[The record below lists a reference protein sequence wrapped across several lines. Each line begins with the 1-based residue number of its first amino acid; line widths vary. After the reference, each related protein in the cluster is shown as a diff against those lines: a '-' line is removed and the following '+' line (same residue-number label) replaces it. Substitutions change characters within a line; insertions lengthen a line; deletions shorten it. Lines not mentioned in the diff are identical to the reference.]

1 MYGTRTAIK
10 ATFVLFG
17 AMAATGTARAEADA
31 LLCGLTHAASCAPRG
46 ECVAGPPETVN
57 LPVLLRVGLK
67 DRTVQAQRQG
77 AEARTSAVSSVIA
90 DGPIRVLQGAEFGM
104 GWTLVIDTSTGSA
117 TITASRAQ
125 EGFVAFGTCTSEL
138 LK

>member
-1 MYGTRTAIK
+1 M
-10 ATFVLFG
+10 
-17 AMAATGTARAEADA
+17 
-31 LLCGLTHAASCAPRG
+31 
-46 ECVAGPPETVN
+46 N

-67 DRTVQAQRQG
+67 DRTVQAHRQG
-77 AEARTSAVSSVIA
+77 AEPRTSAVSSLIA
-90 DGPIRVLQGAEFGM
+90 EGPVRVLQGAELGT

-125 EGFVAFGTCTSEL
+125 EGFVAFGTCTSGL